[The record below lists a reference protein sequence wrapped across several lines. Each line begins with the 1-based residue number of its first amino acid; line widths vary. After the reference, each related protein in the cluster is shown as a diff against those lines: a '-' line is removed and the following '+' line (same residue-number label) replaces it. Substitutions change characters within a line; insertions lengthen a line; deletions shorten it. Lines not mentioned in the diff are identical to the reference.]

1 MGVDRYNHEGYL
13 DPTAYEA
20 MKNMNDE
27 MKSDKR
33 KVVFICSPFAGDI
46 EGNKRRAR
54 RYGRFAITKDTVPF
68 IPHLLYP
75 QLLDEHDTEE
85 RDLGIGL
92 GLRMLS
98 LCSEMW
104 VFGDRISSGMA
115 VEIKKAKALKIP
127 IKYYTIQCRSRKEV
141 E

>member
-1 MGVDRYNHEGYL
+1 MRVNKFNSEGYL

-20 MKNMNDE
+20 IKNIEEDMKME
-27 MKSDKR
+27 KR

-46 EGNKRRAR
+46 ELNTDRAR
-54 RYGRFAITKDTVPF
+54 RYGRFAITKNTVPF

-75 QLLDEHDTEE
+75 QLLDEHDSEE
-85 RDLGIGL
+85 RCLGISMGIRL
-92 GLRMLS
+92 LS
-98 LCSEMW
+98 LCHELW

-127 IKYYTIQCRSRKEV
+127 IKYFTVHCKPRREV

>member
-1 MGVDRYNHEGYL
+1 MGVNLYNSEGYI

-20 MKNMNDE
+20 MKNVEEE
-27 MKSDKR
+27 MKLEKR

-46 EGNKRRAR
+46 DLNTDRAR
-54 RYGRFAITKDTVPF
+54 RYGRFAITKNTVPF

-85 RDLGIGL
+85 RSLGISMGI
-92 GLRMLS
+92 RMLS
-98 LCSEMW
+98 ICQELW
-104 VFGDRISSGMA
+104 VFGERISSGMA
-115 VEIKKAKALKIP
+115 VEIAKAKNLKIP
-127 IKYYTIQCRSRKEV
+127 IKYFTIHCKPRKEV